1 MLLAMNTGSVTPASA
16 LTAGQAAA
24 LLSCSK
30 VTIIK
35 LLKQGNF
42 PGAYRVGAHWRIPVA
57 DLEAYREANT
67 FRLETAGGGA

>member
-1 MLLAMNTGSVTPASA
+1 M
-16 LTAGQAAA
+16 
-24 LLSCSK
+24 LSCSK